1 MGKNFELTSLSE
13 VFALL
18 AELVAGGWSSDRFF
32 SLEGGLKN
40 RSVLPDRQQMHFL
53 RRSVYLHHLQISI
66 LVKHEQLR
74 KTKTKIQH

>member
-18 AELVAGGWSSDRFF
+18 VELVAGGWSSDHFF

-40 RSVLPDRQQMHFL
+40 RSAFA
-53 RRSVYLHHLQISI
+53 RSSTNAFSSPFSLSSSSANKHLS
-66 LVKHEQLR
+66 
-74 KTKTKIQH
+74 